1 VRFTFDPAKSV
12 RNRAKHGIDFEE
24 AQAIWLDADR
34 LEIAAR
40 TIGEPRWQ
48 VIGRIG
54 VHLWSAIVTYRH
66 DEETRIISVRRAR
79 RTERAQYRGLGD
91 Q

>member
-12 RNRAKHGIDFEE
+12 RNQAKHGIDFVE
-24 AQAIWLDADR
+24 AQAIWRDADR

-54 VHLWSAIVTYRH
+54 VQLWSAIVTYRD

-79 RTERAQYRGLGD
+79 RTERAQYRGRPD

>member
-40 TIGEPRWQ
+40 TIGELRWQ
-48 VIGRIG
+48 VIGP
-54 VHLWSAIVTYRH
+54 H
-66 DEETRIISVRRAR
+66 RRPPVV
-79 RTERAQYRGLGD
+79 GHCD
-91 Q
+91 VSP